1 MSNSLVSAMLRVS
14 LENEDVSEELTDEQV
29 DAVADETPE
38 TEVTDVVE
46 SEQEVDAADT
56 ASDELEDAAEGLEAL
71 RASME
76 SSLAAG
82 GLTKEAARFANIAAN
97 SYTKRLGLSSSIMPS
112 MESFGAS
119 DRLEATKIS
128 MEGIGE
134 TLKKIWEAI
143 KSLAQRVWNAIVNF
157 FKSIFGAA
165 ERLERRAKALD
176 KLAGKLTGD
185 AKKSKITVSAR
196 LASRIALGDKVDA
209 SANGAKDL
217 VKAIET
223 CAKFDLENNQA
234 TAKFVEE
241 FRGLMGKTAKIADGA
256 EWLKARAP
264 KMVEGL
270 VKRSTSGVNAVWAT
284 AVVPGNVSFQ
294 VSVRQDDNTVSSVD
308 RVPTGK
314 SIEKDVEVDT
324 LKPDDISKVAKA
336 ALDIVSISK
345 RVSADNKAKKIELG
359 NMPTNNVG
367 EEDAGVK
374 RLIAIRLQRAVALQ
388 GKLRAKAAAHGV
400 NTAAAY
406 LDIAA
411 KSAKQYGKAAE

>member
-14 LENEDVSEELTDEQV
+14 LENDEIAEEITDEQAE
-29 DAVADETPE
+29 AVLEETPE
-38 TEVTDVVE
+38 SEVTEVVE
-46 SEQEVDAADT
+46 AEQEVDAAEA
-56 ASDELEDAAEGLEAL
+56 ASAELEEAAEGLESLQAAL
-71 RASME
+71 E
-76 SSLAAG
+76 SSLANG
-82 GLTKEAARFANIAAN
+82 GLTAGEARFANMHAA
-97 SYTKRLGLSSSIMPS
+97 SLCGRLGLTQSVMPS
-112 MESFGAS
+112 MESFEAN
-119 DRLEATKIS
+119 DRVEATRVS

-143 KSLAQRVWNAIVNF
+143 KSMAAKVWNWISNF

-176 KLAGKLTGD
+176 KVAGKLTGD

-209 SANGAKDL
+209 TAKGAKDL

-223 CAKFDLENNQA
+223 CAKFDLENNQ
-234 TAKFVEE
+234 TTGKFVEE

-284 AVVPGNVSFQ
+284 ATVPGNVSFQ

-336 ALDIVSISK
+336 ALDIVNISK

-359 NMPTNNVG
+359 NLPTNNAG